1 MEVLEK
7 PRLQKKYEEEIIP
20 ALKDEFSYKSI
31 MQVPEL
37 EKITLNQGVGRAV
50 SDKKMLETAIDE
62 MSRVAG
68 QKAVPT
74 YSKKDEAGFK
84 LRKGMP
90 IGVKVTLRRERM
102 YEFLDRLISISIP
115 RTRDF
120 RGVPTKG
127 FDGRGNF
134 TMGVREQIIFP
145 EIDIDKV
152 NTINGM
158 DINFATSAQTDEEAF
173 ALLNKFEFPF
183 QK

>member
-1 MEVLEK
+1 
-7 PRLQKKYEEEIIP
+7 
-20 ALKDEFSYKSI
+20 
-31 MQVPEL
+31 
-37 EKITLNQGVGRAV
+37 
-50 SDKKMLETAIDE
+50 
-62 MSRVAG
+62 
-68 QKAVPT
+68 
-74 YSKKDEAGFK
+74 
-84 LRKGMP
+84 
-90 IGVKVTLRRERM
+90 
-102 YEFLDRLISISIP
+102 LISISIP

>member
-1 MEVLEK
+1 MDKK
-7 PRLQKKYEEEIIP
+7 PRLQKKYEEEILP
-20 ALKDEFSYKSI
+20 SLKDEFSYKSI
-31 MQVPEL
+31 MQVPRL
-37 EKITLNQGVGRAV
+37 QKITLNQGVGRAV
-50 SDKKMLETAIDE
+50 SDKKMLETALEE
-62 MSRVAG
+62 MTRVAG

-102 YEFLDRLISISIP
+102 YEFLDRLISVSIP

-134 TMGVREQIIFP
+134 TMGVQEQIIFP

-152 NTINGM
+152 NNINGM
-158 DINFATSAQTDEEAF
+158 DINFATSARSDEEAF
-173 ALLNKFEFPF
+173 ALLNRFEFPF
-183 QK
+183 KK

>member
-1 MEVLEK
+1 MEK
-7 PRLQKKYEEEIIP
+7 PRLQKKYEEEVISG
-20 ALKDEFSYKSI
+20 LKETFSYKSL
-31 MQVPEL
+31 MEVPRL
-37 EKITLNQGVGRAV
+37 QKITINQGVGRAV
-50 SDKKMLETAIDE
+50 SDKKVLETALHELTQI
-62 MSRVAG
+62 AG

-134 TMGVREQIIFP
+134 TMGVQEQIIFP

-152 NTINGM
+152 DHINGM
-158 DINFATSAQTDEEAF
+158 DINFATSARTDEEAH
-173 ALLNKFEFPF
+173 ALLNRFEFPF
-183 QK
+183 KK